1 MNLTKV
7 YSHLS
12 EFRISEKIIHN
23 VYLRGS
29 RAIGTNGI
37 RFDGSPSDWDF
48 VIVIKSPY
56 SGNNYKSIMHFQIEN
71 SDYTIYEL
79 SLFKELVR
87 KNSIWALECIFGGP
101 TNIWREIYDPK
112 NIFSL
117 NPIELKRSVFF
128 EVEHK
133 IVKARRRAK
142 DDIYVTIKSF
152 FIAIRYL
159 YFAVEVYKSGRIDNL
174 KGVNYIWQEA
184 IKFKEKLTNFED
196 VRKFYDPYFT
206 IILEK
211 FLYMCPRLI
220 YKNIDESKKINWDIE
235 ISHVGD
241 LTTKFSTF
249 VDSRDIILIK
259 NMVFAKEMMM
269 KLCFFFELK
278 KKKVWFRKEIKHEAL
293 RDIVEMVFDGFVL
306 QNYGK
311 IAAANFKQSRRRS
324 RSPSENEIMELEEE
338 ENKHIFK

>member
-1 MNLTKV
+1 MNLIKL
-7 YSHLS
+7 YSHLAD
-12 EFRISEKIIHN
+12 FLISEESIYN

-48 VIVIKSPY
+48 VIVVKRDKS
-56 SGNNYKSIMHFQIEN
+56 NHNYKSIMHFQIEN
-71 SDYTIYEL
+71 ADYTIYEL
-79 SLFKELVR
+79 SFFKELVR
-87 KNSIWALECIFGGP
+87 KNSIWALECIFGGSP
-101 TNIWREIYDPK
+101 NIWREVYDPK
-112 NIFSL
+112 STFNL

-133 IVKARRRAK
+133 IVKAQRKAK

-152 FIAIRYL
+152 FIAVRYL

-184 IKFKEKLTNFED
+184 IKFKEKLRTFEE
-196 VRKFYDPYFT
+196 VRKFYHPYLKM
-206 IILEK
+206 ILEK
-211 FLYMCPRLI
+211 FIYMCPRLI
-220 YKNIDESKKINWDIE
+220 YKNIEHSKEINRDLE

-241 LTTKFSTF
+241 LSNTYSTF

-269 KLCFFFELK
+269 KLCFLFEIR
-278 KKKVWFRKEIKHEAL
+278 KKKVWFRKEIKQEAL
-293 RDIVEMVFDGFVL
+293 NDIVEMVFDAFVL
-306 QNYGK
+306 QNFGK
-311 IAAANFKQSRRRS
+311 FATANNTKARTRN
-324 RSPSENEIMELEEE
+324 RSPSENEILEE
-338 ENKHIFK
+338 